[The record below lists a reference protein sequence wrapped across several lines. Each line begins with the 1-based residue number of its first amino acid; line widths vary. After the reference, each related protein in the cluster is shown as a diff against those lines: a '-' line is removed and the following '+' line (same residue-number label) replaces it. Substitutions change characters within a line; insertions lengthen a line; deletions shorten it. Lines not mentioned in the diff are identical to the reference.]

1 MWKKI
6 AVAGIACYLPAFA
19 GGPVVEAAAGQG
31 IDAAA
36 SQDTER
42 VAQIKGTLDGEQ
54 REWFILS
61 HGADSS
67 ASFVES
73 GDHITIDITGF
84 IDDEMGETQ
93 ESLSLSLTVSEEQLT
108 SATVLHPLG
117 DTPSPPLYTSE
128 AGDVDVTLTHYERI
142 NHRVYVAGS
151 IKGALAL
158 QVQLGEPP
166 HQEETMAVDLTFDV
180 EAQKVEF

>member
-1 MWKKI
+1 MWEKI
-6 AVAGIACYLPAFA
+6 AVAAIAWYLPAFA
-19 GGPVVEAAAGQG
+19 VEPVFGSSADQG
-31 IDAAA
+31 TDTTS
-36 SQDTER
+36 SQNMER
-42 VAQIKGTLDGEQ
+42 VAQIKGALDDEQ

-61 HGADSS
+61 HGRDSS

-73 GDHITIDITGF
+73 GDHITVDITGF
-84 IDDEMGETQ
+84 VDDEKWETQ

-117 DTPSPPLYTSE
+117 ETPSPPLYTSE
-128 AGDVDVTLTHYERI
+128 GGDVEVTLTHYERV

-166 HQEETMAVDLTFDV
+166 HQEETIAVDVTFDV

>member
-6 AVAGIACYLPAFA
+6 AVAAIACYLPAFA
-19 GGPVVEAAAGQG
+19 GGLVVEAAAGQG

-42 VAQIKGTLDGEQ
+42 VAQIKGTLDDEQ
-54 REWFILS
+54 R
-61 HGADSS
+61 

-128 AGDVDVTLTHYERI
+128 AGDVDVTLTHYERA

>member
-6 AVAGIACYLPAFA
+6 AVTAIAWYLPAFA
-19 GGPVVEAAAGQG
+19 VEPVVGASAGQG
-31 IDAAA
+31 ADTTAAHKM
-36 SQDTER
+36 ER
-42 VAQIKGTLDGEQ
+42 EAQITGTLDDEQ
-54 REWFILS
+54 REWFILN
-61 HGADSS
+61 HGRDSS

-84 IDDEMGETQ
+84 IDDEKWETQ
-93 ESLSLSLTVSEEQLT
+93 ESLSLSLTVSEAQLT

-128 AGDVDVTLTHYERI
+128 AGDVEVNLSHYERV

-166 HQEETMAVDLTFDV
+166 HQEETIAVDVTFDV